1 MKIVELGQ
9 EEFDNLAKNHEYAN
23 PWQTSNFGKAA
34 EALGYEVLYLG
45 FEDGR
50 AIKGCTLLLTKN
62 VYLGQSISYAPR
74 GILIDYEDYKLL
86 EAALV
91 ELKEYL
97 NNRKIMSFTMDPP
110 VILSIKNYKGQL
122 KEDST
127 GVDKKLD
134 AILHGG
140 DILKANQY
148 AANIR
153 ELIMRKTKFEYR
165 GENLYFE
172 GILPR
177 WYAFT
182 NLPIN
187 AKTLLSKIDKR
198 ARNKLRKAAKL
209 GIEILRDETQNVEY
223 IYNIAKENFRRPI
236 EYYKNFIENNPDCEI
251 YLARI
256 NSEKYVNNSKVLYE
270 RELER
275 NEALNRIIQEKNRS
289 GKNMNRVLNQK
300 MESDAIISAYKEH
313 LVKSTQTLKD
323 YPDGKVIAFCIV
335 TKNGNNVSIFE
346 DGYMKEHKDI
356 PAIALLRWKILEHY
370 SSSNFRTFNFG
381 AITGNFNKKQNPL
394 YGLNQSRLSLRGN
407 VIEYIGEFGVM
418 TNKTMYNLYQ
428 ASVIDRHKFR
438 I

>member
-86 EAALV
+86 EAALA